1 MKRLT
6 VLAVILALLFGSAL
20 AAPETIDLDAMTLE
34 QLEQL
39 QQRIKNQIDAVRL
52 AQTVIGEDYLQ
63 FRTAAVRL
71 SGAEFVESGNKKY
84 IVLSF
89 DWTNTSTDPQNFMLV
104 ADVTASQGGI
114 GLDTGILWDVKTESL
129 TQVQPGISFSSKA
142 IFALRD
148 ASPVTV
154 TVDSCFDFADQYQDA
169 KYTFAP

>member
-1 MKRLT
+1 MKKIIAA
-6 VLAVILALLFGSAL
+6 VVILALLIGSAL
-20 AAPETIDLDAMTLE
+20 AAPETIDLEAMTLE

-39 QQRIKNQIDAVRL
+39 QQRVKDQIDAVRL
-52 AQTVIGEDYLQ
+52 AQTVIGDDYLQ
-63 FRTAAVRL
+63 FRTAAVKL
-71 SGAEFVESGNKKY
+71 TNYEFVKSGDKNY

-89 DWTNTSTDPQNFMLV
+89 DWTNTSTDPQTFMLV

-114 GLDTGILWDVKTESL
+114 GLDTGILWDVNPESL

-142 IFALRD
+142 IFKLRD

-154 TVDSCFDFADQYQDA
+154 TVDSCFDFADQYTDV